1 MIRASEAMR
10 GLFVIALVMVAI
22 ALVSCSSPTQGPEG
36 SPPPGGSTGVGS
48 GVIGPVNAPLDS
60 DQGYIR
66 LPTNA
71 APPADAYEG
80 PAEGGDE
87 AEATAEDSSSEGS
100 SEGSG
105 DEQSEQSSDE
115 GSSNANSGS
124 EGAAEGSTGSTDNG

>member
-36 SPPPGGSTGVGS
+36 SPPPGGSTGVGT
-48 GVIGPVNAPLDS
+48 GVIGPVNAPSDS

-87 AEATAEDSSSEGS
+87 AEATAEDSSNEGS

-105 DEQSEQSSDE
+105 GEQSEQSEQSGGE
-115 GSSNANSGS
+115 GSSNAAGSG
-124 EGAAEGSTGSTDNG
+124 DNG